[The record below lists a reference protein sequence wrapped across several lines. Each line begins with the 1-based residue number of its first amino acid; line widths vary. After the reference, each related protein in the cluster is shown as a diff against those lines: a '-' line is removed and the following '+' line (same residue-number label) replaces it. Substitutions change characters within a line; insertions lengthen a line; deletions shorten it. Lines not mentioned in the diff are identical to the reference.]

1 MQPHADTAGSQS
13 RKQEIFNVRD
23 FVKKLLMDNT
33 FDRFL
38 AMEAFVKSG
47 ITYSFDGRVNKDFYD
62 KEELELMA
70 STSYASWESIKPH
83 VYNVIRGKKLQDSA
97 RALPAGH
104 HGYA

>member
-1 MQPHADTAGSQS
+1 MLDITIT
-13 RKQEIFNVRD
+13 ETRD

-47 ITYSFDGRVNKDFYD
+47 ITYSFDGCVNKDFYY

-70 STSYASWESIKPH
+70 YTSYSSWESIKPH
-83 VYNVIRGKKLQDSA
+83 VYNVI
-97 RALPAGH
+97 
-104 HGYA
+104 

>member
-1 MQPHADTAGSQS
+1 MLDITIT
-13 RKQEIFNVRD
+13 ETRD

-83 VYNVIRGKKLQDSA
+83 VYKCYKRKEAATELQDSA

>member
-1 MQPHADTAGSQS
+1 MLDITIT
-13 RKQEIFNVRD
+13 ETRD

-62 KEELELMA
+62 KE
-70 STSYASWESIKPH
+70 SWSSWLPH
-83 VYNVIRGKKLQDSA
+83 
-97 RALPAGH
+97 PTP
-104 HGYA
+104 HGSP